1 MSQLRALDNM
11 PVLDTAALLHWP
23 VQRLVGGI
31 VAHSQLEE
39 LRNLSPER
47 AMLVESI
54 EMEWMSIGT
63 GDAEQAAA
71 TTGDLP
77 RLSPVDLQ
85 VLALALSTGE
95 KLYTDDYSLQ
105 NVCRSINHPF
115 DAVGNK
121 KSQQQW
127 SWELRC
133 TGCRATKQ
141 VEKQEPQECD
151 ICGSPMNV
159 KRSRR

>member
-1 MSQLRALDNM
+1 M

-23 VQRLVGGI
+23 AERLQGGI
-31 VAHSQLEE
+31 VTHSQLDE
-39 LRNLSPER
+39 LRKLSPER

-54 EMEWMSIGT
+54 EMEWMSVGT
-63 GDAEQAAA
+63 GDAESAAA
-71 TTGDLP
+71 STGDLP

-85 VLALALSTGE
+85 ILAIALTTGQ

-105 NVCRSINHPF
+105 NVCRHLNHPF
-115 DAVGNK
+115 ESVSNK
-121 KSQQQW
+121 RSQEQW

-133 TGCRATKQ
+133 IGCRATKKADTQ
-141 VEKQEPQECD
+141 SEQECD
-151 ICGSPMNV
+151 ICGSPMKV

>member
-1 MSQLRALDNM
+1 M

-23 VQRLVGGI
+23 VERLQGGI

-39 LRNLSPER
+39 LRKLSPQR
-47 AMLVESI
+47 AMLLESI
-54 EMEWMSIGT
+54 EMEWLSVGT
-63 GDAEQAAA
+63 GDAESAAA
-71 TTGDLP
+71 STGDLP

-85 VLALALSTGE
+85 ILAIALTTGQ

-105 NVCRSINHPF
+105 NVCRHLNHPF
-115 DAVGNK
+115 EAVSNK
-121 KSQQQW
+121 RSQEQW

-133 TGCRATKQ
+133 IGCRATKKADTQ
-141 VEKQEPQECD
+141 SEQECD
-151 ICGSPMNV
+151 ICGSPMKV